1 MARTAKTPEIPSLGP
16 LDRAAGQLSRQL
28 AQRLRDAIGR
38 GELRAGEP
46 LPATRPLAQA
56 LGVARGTVTEA
67 FEQLIAEGFLVARG
81 RTGTWV
87 AAAVMPTAGGAS
99 GVDAWVVPRA
109 ADGGP
114 LRSGRRGRPGGQV
127 DFASGGESMA
137 DGDRLD
143 TAAYISRSV
152 HAVGR
157 EPAADGDRLGDTAAC
172 VAPSVHAAG
181 RPAAAGGGASPALPL
196 SSPPSRSRGEPAT
209 PARLP
214 GPAAAFAAI
223 AADFEPLPPV
233 PFAVSVPGGPTLP
246 DAAWRR
252 LGNRLR
258 ARGAAVPSGYGD
270 PRGVAA
276 LREAIAGYVRRSR
289 SVRCDADQVIVTSG
303 TQQGLFLAS
312 QVLLGAGDA
321 AWVENPAYR
330 GITAILES
338 TGRRDAIVRVPV
350 DAEGLDVE
358 AGLRL
363 APQARAAFVTP
374 SHQYPLGMPLSV
386 ARRAALVDWARTAG
400 AWVVEDDYD
409 SELRYAGHPFPAMQ
423 GLDPQRVVYLGTFS
437 KILFPSL
444 RLGYAI
450 VPGALAAAFR
460 GARVLMDRHAP
471 EADQHVLAAFIA
483 EGHLDRHIRRV
494 RGVYAARR
502 ARLIA
507 TLDAALPPAL
517 AWRAP
522 SDQGMH
528 LVLWLASG
536 FDDRRVVALAR
547 EAGVAVRPVSPMY
560 APGTA
565 RPGLVLG
572 FGGFDEA
579 RMDEAALRL
588 AAVVRLAAQEAGLGA
603 G

>member
-28 AQRLRDAIGR
+28 AQRLREAIGR
-38 GELRAGEP
+38 GELHAGEA
-46 LPATRPLAQA
+46 LPATRPLAAA

-87 AAAVMPTAGGAS
+87 AAAVTPAGSAAPGGPPGA
-99 GVDAWVVPRA
+99 GVRQAGAVPRA
-109 ADGGP
+109 A
-114 LRSGRRGRPGGQV
+114 
-127 DFASGGESMA
+127 AGE
-137 DGDRLD
+137 
-143 TAAYISRSV
+143 
-152 HAVGR
+152 
-157 EPAADGDRLGDTAAC
+157 P
-172 VAPSVHAAG
+172 PVHAAG
-181 RPAAAGGGASPALPL
+181 QAAAVGGRASPSVSSVPL
-196 SSPPSRSRGEPAT
+196 SPGGLPARGEPAR

-246 DAAWRR
+246 GAAWRR

-289 SVRCDADQVIVTSG
+289 SVRCDAEQVIVTSG

-312 QVLLGAGDA
+312 QVLLGAGDCVWA
-321 AWVENPAYR
+321 ENPAYR

-338 TGRRDAIVRVPV
+338 TGRRAALVRVPV

-358 AGLRL
+358 AGLHL
-363 APQARAAFVTP
+363 APHARAAFVTP

-386 ARRAALVDWARTAG
+386 ARRAALLDWARAAD
-400 AWVVEDDYD
+400 AWIVEDDYD

-450 VPGALAAAFR
+450 VPAALAAAFR

-471 EADQHVLAAFIA
+471 EAEQHVLAAFIT

-517 AWRAP
+517 AWRVP

-528 LVLWLASG
+528 LVLWLAPG
-536 FDDRRVVALAR
+536 CDDRRVAALAR

-560 APGTA
+560 GPGTE

-579 RMDEAALRL
+579 RMEAAARRL
-588 AAVVRLAAQEAGLGA
+588 AAVIGQAAREFGRG
-603 G
+603 

>member
-46 LPATRPLAQA
+46 LPATRPLAEA
-56 LGVARGTVTEA
+56 IGVARGTVTEA

-87 AAAVMPTAGGAS
+87 AAAVMPTASGAS
-99 GVDAWVVPRA
+99 GVGVVPRA
-109 ADGGP
+109 PDGGP
-114 LRSGRRGRPGGQV
+114 HRPARRGRMGGQV
-127 DFASGGESMA
+127 DFASGRESMVG
-137 DGDRLD
+137 GDRLG
-143 TAAYISRSV
+143 TAGYVAQSV
-152 HAVGR
+152 HAGGG
-157 EPAADGDRLGDTAAC
+157 ETEADGDRLGDTAAY
-172 VAPSVHAAG
+172 VAPSIHVAG
-181 RPAAAGGGASPALPL
+181 RLAAAGGGASLALP
-196 SSPPSRSRGEPAT
+196 PSRGEPAT
-209 PARLP
+209 PTRLP

-363 APQARAAFVTP
+363 APHARAAFVTP

-386 ARRAALVDWARTAG
+386 ARRAALVDWARAAD
-400 AWVVEDDYD
+400 AWIVEDDYD

-528 LVLWLASG
+528 LVLWLTPG

-588 AAVVRLAAQEAGLGA
+588 AAVIGQAAREFGLG
-603 G
+603 